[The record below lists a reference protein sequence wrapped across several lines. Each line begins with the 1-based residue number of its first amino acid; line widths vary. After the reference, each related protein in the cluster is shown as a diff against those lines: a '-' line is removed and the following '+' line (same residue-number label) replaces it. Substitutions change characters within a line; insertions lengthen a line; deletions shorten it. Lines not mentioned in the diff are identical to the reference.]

1 VTGESP
7 EDDKRRFH
15 VELFIVHPSM
25 DPKDIGEA
33 LGLEAHVAHRVGDPR
48 KTPKGAPLSGTCPDT
63 RWRYC
68 VERIVKDQWF
78 AFEVTRLVNS
88 LEPHKD
94 FLAQI
99 ESTGG
104 SASIII
110 QFMDGY
116 LSDEIPL
123 ATLATLVNLK
133 LSLGL
138 ECYTGLKE

>member
-1 VTGESP
+1 MTGESP
-7 EDDKRRFH
+7 EDDKRFH
-15 VELFIVHPSM
+15 VELFIVHPTL
-25 DPKDIGEA
+25 DPRDIGEA

-48 KTPKGAPLSGTCPDT
+48 KTPKGTPLSGTYPDT

-78 AFEVTRLVNS
+78 AFEVTRLVGS
-88 LEPHKD
+88 LEPHKE
-94 FLAQI
+94 FFAHI
-99 ESTGG
+99 ASTGG
-104 SASIII
+104 RASLIV

-123 ATLATLVNLK
+123 ATLAKLVDLK
-133 LSLGL
+133 LGLGL